1 MGAGFNCGALTG
13 NGAGPESWVLQVSPP
28 PLWVPGR
35 ARHCVGSRG
44 SAFVPGWGEA
54 ATAPCTPWSIVFPA
68 CATGAAVA
76 PGRVDTGIPGAPW
89 EMKLPKPWWAGGGLL
104 HLTILLSL
112 VGLRVDLDLCL
123 PPPAAALWEELLP
136 LCPTRPASAS
146 SPFSASEGRG
156 RIPLLPAKS
165 RLLHEVRALGVP
177 FIPHTRVDAWL
188 VHSVATGNADGAHGL
203 LGTAASSAV
212 GDGGQSA
219 SAGGGDPRAAH
230 SSPLAAEEEEE
241 KAAEPTAQV
250 PDAGGCG
257 SQVT

>member
-1 MGAGFNCGALTG
+1 M
-13 NGAGPESWVLQVSPP
+13 
-28 PLWVPGR
+28 
-35 ARHCVGSRG
+35 
-44 SAFVPGWGEA
+44 
-54 ATAPCTPWSIVFPA
+54 
-68 CATGAAVA
+68 
-76 PGRVDTGIPGAPW
+76 
-89 EMKLPKPWWAGGGLL
+89 
-104 HLTILLSL
+104 
-112 VGLRVDLDLCL
+112 
-123 PPPAAALWEELLP
+123 
-136 LCPTRPASAS
+136 
-146 SPFSASEGRG
+146 
-156 RIPLLPAKS
+156 
-165 RLLHEVRALGVP
+165 RALGVP
-177 FIPHTRVDAWL
+177 FIPRTRVDAWL